1 MAQINKASTH
11 QPILDLFKNRW
22 SARSFSDKS
31 ISKESIHTILEAA
44 TWAASASNE
53 QPWLYQYAIKGSMGF
68 DVIFDCLLPGNQPWN
83 KQAAAFIVAIARTTA
98 SASGKPNPYAEHD
111 LGMANAH
118 ILLQAASMDI
128 ITHPMAGFDKAKIT
142 DALKLSDTENVICV
156 IALGY
161 LDAPEK
167 LEEPFRSR
175 EIAPRTRKGLDEVV
189 KEVN

>member
-11 QPILDLFKNRW
+11 LPILELFKNRW

-31 ISKESIHTILEAA
+31 ISKETMHTILEAA

-53 QPWLYQYAIKGSMGF
+53 QPWLYQFALEGSPGF
-68 DVIFDCLLPGNQPWN
+68 DAVFNCLLPGNQPWN
-83 KQAAAFIVAIARTTA
+83 KHAAAFIVAIARTTL

-118 ILLQAASMDI
+118 ILLQASAMDI
-128 ITHPMAGFDKAKIT
+128 ITHPMAGFDKIKMK
-142 DALKLSDTENVICV
+142 DVLKLSDTENVICV

-161 LDAPEK
+161 LDTPEK
-167 LEEPFRSR
+167 LEEPFKSR
-175 EIAPRTRKGLDEVV
+175 EIATRVRKGLEEVV
-189 KEVN
+189 KEIS